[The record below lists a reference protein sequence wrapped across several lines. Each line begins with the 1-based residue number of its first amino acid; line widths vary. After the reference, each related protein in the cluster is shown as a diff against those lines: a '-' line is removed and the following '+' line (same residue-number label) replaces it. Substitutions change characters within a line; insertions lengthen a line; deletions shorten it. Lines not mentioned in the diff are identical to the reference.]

1 MELVNTKNDFTIGV
15 IEIGENE
22 EEVYRPVIMWNL
34 SINSYLS
41 EKDSSYRAYGCT
53 VRVKGKRGDI
63 QAFKVFIK
71 DADFSKFE
79 RVRSAIVNQTHGQL
93 ILNSRFDLSIWTD
106 FVPKLLFDCS
116 DTIEHQRP
124 ARNIGL
130 QWKYLQSMAFNHG
143 GLLQLEHVEIVYK
156 DIVFNGLGEKLDHPV
171 NILVPDA
178 FPSKTF
184 RVSDFKPSGLRGFL
198 KNCLPPYTST
208 SKFRREQQV
217 LVLIGALGQHFYRLI
232 VHSTGSCPSL
242 MLASYEPETQKS
254 TAALV
259 GLNAVSD
266 PKQFFNLQSSAAAVT
281 EQRSTSSLPT
291 GK

>member
-1 MELVNTKNDFTIGV
+1 MELINTKNDFTIGV

-63 QAFKVFIK
+63 QVFKVFIK

-130 QWKYLQSMAFNHG
+130 QWKYFQSMAFNHG

-198 KNCLPPYTST
+198 KLLATIHLYLKVSKRTACSGPHWCPWST
-208 SKFRREQQV
+208 LLQTDSPFNRFMSFTDVGIIRARNPEEYCCFGWSQ
-217 LVLIGALGQHFYRLI
+217 
-232 VHSTGSCPSL
+232 GS
-242 MLASYEPETQKS
+242 
-254 TAALV
+254 
-259 GLNAVSD
+259 
-266 PKQFFNLQSSAAAVT
+266 F
-281 EQRSTSSLPT
+281 
-291 GK
+291 